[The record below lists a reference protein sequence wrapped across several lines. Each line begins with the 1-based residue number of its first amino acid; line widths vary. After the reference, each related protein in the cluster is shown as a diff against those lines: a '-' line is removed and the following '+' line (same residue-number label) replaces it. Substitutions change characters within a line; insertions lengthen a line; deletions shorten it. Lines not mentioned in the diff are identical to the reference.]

1 MTKKKNLMLSHVDFT
16 YLLVFGDI
24 PLETLELAVE
34 LERCSRSGE
43 VHKRV
48 SQIRHPFLYRVFPVK
63 HKKTNQTLTNNIRIV
78 TNKQKTLFLIQN
90 PTYNPWANKQNQTW
104 TKPWYP
110 QRSCSVESNARP
122 V

>member
-34 LERCSRSGE
+34 LERSSRSGE

-48 SQIRHPFLYRVFPVK
+48 SQIRLFLLYRMFPETQ
-63 HKKTNQTLTNNIRIV
+63 KTNQT
-78 TNKQKTLFLIQN
+78 KH
-90 PTYNPWANKQNQTW
+90 
-104 TKPWYP
+104 
-110 QRSCSVESNARP
+110 
-122 V
+122 